1 MHVYSRH
8 PFSRPVPQ
16 AGKTPGETMHG
27 VPAGSHAVHP
37 GPSLIQLKTISQ
49 RLPSGKVTAHSVHAA
64 AGWG

>member
-1 MHVYSRH
+1 MRLHSRH

-16 AGKTPGETMHG
+16 AGKTPGEQCTELQDHT
-27 VPAGSHAVHP
+27 PFTP